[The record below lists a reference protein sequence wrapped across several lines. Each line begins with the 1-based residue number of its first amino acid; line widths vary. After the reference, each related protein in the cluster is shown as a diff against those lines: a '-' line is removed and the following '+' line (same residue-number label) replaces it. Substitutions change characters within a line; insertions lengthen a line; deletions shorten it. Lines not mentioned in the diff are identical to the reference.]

1 MSLQSLIVGIPLAII
16 IWGVLVLVIIVI
28 WQGVQ

>member
-1 MSLQSLIVGIPLAII
+1 MSLQSLIVGIPLGLL